1 MVVAVATELCA
12 PEVHDVLSRIPEWWE
27 RRAAAT
33 GLPPEWQ
40 AWERALDRPPVAI
53 EEGVSR
59 LLEES
64 PHEFGEAYIDALDP
78 ATRLQHGRHYTP
90 ALLAAELWSEVIAVA
105 SGNGPVVDPAA
116 GAGALLIPP
125 LRGYVQAALDPAK
138 ALREVS
144 AQLGG
149 TDLDPIAV
157 WLGNALLAA
166 ELLPLWSRL
175 PAEEREPL
183 PTLLR
188 VGDGLARAHD
198 RPQTIVMNPPYG
210 RVRLSS
216 DARERWQSTLYGHAN
231 RYALFLQAAIERVRP
246 GGVVAAVIPT
256 SFLGGAYFQRLRA
269 FVAREAPLVRLA
281 FVDARAGVFG
291 GDVLQETCLAIFQK
305 AASSRQV
312 ACSQVIINGASARLH
327 LPQAVLPL
335 AREDRPWLL
344 PRTPGDG
351 SLIRKASQLEA
362 RLSDY
367 GWKASTGPLV
377 WNRHKPQ
384 IDSAHRD
391 GAVPILW
398 AADLEGGEIRR
409 AAARE
414 AQRWILLRPQ
424 DDFMRLTEPTIL
436 VQRTTAPEQ
445 PRRLVVSALDAA
457 TLAEWGGAVVVEN
470 HVNVLRCSDVES
482 ALSRP
487 LLRRLLNTETF
498 DRLYRCLTGS
508 VAVSAYELEALP
520 LPPAGVLRSWSGLP
534 DVELDATVAGYYTE

>member
-1 MVVAVATELCA
+1 MAVAVATE
-12 PEVHDVLSRIPEWWE
+12 PSSGGVRDVLSRIPEWWE
-27 RRAAAT
+27 RRAAAV

-53 EEGVSR
+53 DEGVSR
-59 LLEES
+59 LLAES
-64 PHEFGEAYIDALDP
+64 PHELGEAYIDALDP
-78 ATRLQHGRHYTP
+78 ATRLLHGRHYTP
-90 ALLAAELWSEVIAVA
+90 ALLAEELWSEVLAVG
-105 SGNGPVVDPAA
+105 SGEGPVVDPAA

-125 LRGYVQAALDPAK
+125 LQRYVQAALDPAG

-144 AQLGG
+144 AQFGG

-166 ELLPLWSRL
+166 ELLPLWARL
-175 PAEEREPL
+175 PPQEREPL
-183 PTLLR
+183 PKLLR
-188 VGDGLARAHD
+188 VGDGLAPARD

-210 RVRLSS
+210 RVRLSA
-216 DARERWQSTLYGHAN
+216 DARERWESTLYGHAN
-231 RYALFLQAAIERVRP
+231 RYGLFLQAAIERVTP

-281 FVDARAGVFG
+281 FVDTRAGVFG

-305 AASSRQV
+305 AASSREV
-312 ACSQVIINGASARLH
+312 ACSQVTINGASARLQ

-344 PRTPGDG
+344 PRTPSDG
-351 SLIRKASQLEA
+351 GLIRKASQLEA

-414 AQRWILLRPQ
+414 AQRWICLRPQ

-445 PRRLVVSALDAA
+445 PRRLVVSTLDAA

-482 ALSRP
+482 ALSPP
-487 LLRRLLNTETF
+487 LLQRLLNTETF

-534 DVELDATVAGYYTE
+534 DAELDATVAGYYAE

>member
-1 MVVAVATELCA
+1 MALAVSTDQCA
-12 PEVHDVLSRIPEWWE
+12 PEIRDVLGRIPDWWE
-27 RRAAAT
+27 RRSAAA

-40 AWERALDRPPVAI
+40 IWERALDGPPVAL
-53 EEGVSR
+53 EEGVST

-64 PHEFGEAYIDALDP
+64 PHELGEAYIDALDP

-90 ALLAAELWSEVIAVA
+90 ALLAEELWNEVLAVA
-105 SGNGPVVDPAA
+105 PGSGPVVDPAS

-125 LRGYVQAALDPAK
+125 LRGYVQAALDPAE

-144 AQLGG
+144 SQFGG

-175 PAEEREPL
+175 PPHEREPL
-183 PTLLR
+183 PRLLR
-188 VGDGLARAHD
+188 VGDGLVPAHD

-210 RVRLSS
+210 RVRLSP

-281 FVDARAGVFG
+281 FVDTRAGVFG

-305 AASSRQV
+305 AAISREV
-312 ACSQVIINGASARLH
+312 ACSQVIINGASARLQ

-344 PRTPGDG
+344 PRTPSDG
-351 SLIRKASQLEA
+351 GLIRKASQLEA

-367 GWKASTGPLV
+367 GWRASTGPLV

-384 IDSAHRD
+384 IDSTRRD

-398 AADLEGGEIRR
+398 AADLEEGEIRR
-409 AAARE
+409 AAARD

-445 PRRLVVSALDAA
+445 PRRLVVSTLDAA

-470 HVNVLRCSDVES
+470 HVNVLRCADVES
-482 ALSRP
+482 ALSP
-487 LLRRLLNTETF
+487 ALLQRLLNTETF

-520 LPPAGVLRSWSGLP
+520 MPPPGVLRSWGGLP
-534 DVELDATVAGYYTE
+534 DAELDVAVASYYAE